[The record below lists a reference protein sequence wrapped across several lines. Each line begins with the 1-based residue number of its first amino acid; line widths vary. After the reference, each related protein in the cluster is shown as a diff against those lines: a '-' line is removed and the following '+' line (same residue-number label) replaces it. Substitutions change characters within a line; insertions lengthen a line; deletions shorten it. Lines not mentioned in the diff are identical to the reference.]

1 MGQCPF
7 HPKPHKNKASLFTTL
22 FLKRR
27 SWLDG
32 LYEKSYGMQMGRV
45 KMPGLDLHVVND
57 PIEVRRI
64 MVDEVREF
72 PKSELLH
79 ELLSPLLGD
88 SIFTTNDKEWEKQRD
103 LIKPSFEMTR
113 ISRVFNHMKNAA
125 NDLLE
130 HLNKNKSGSIVE
142 IDEEMTY
149 TTADV
154 IFRTIMSERL
164 DREEG
169 KKVINAFI
177 TFQEETA
184 RAAMRRMFC
193 FPKWISYFLGEK
205 RRIAAGEEIREVL
218 SKIIKPRYDAVTNNE
233 VIEQEDI
240 LSSLLQVVDADT
252 NKRFSF
258 EEILDQVA
266 MLFLAGHETTAS
278 SLTWS
283 LYLLSMFQEEQEKAY
298 NEVKEIVGNE
308 EITIHHIRKM
318 KYTSN
323 VFKEALR
330 LYPPVGFF
338 ARESK
343 NDTIMRGKDIKK
355 GAAIVVAPW
364 LIHRHKEFWENPN
377 GFDPTRYENPK
388 DIKKDTYLPFGMGER
403 VCIGQGFA
411 IQESILILSSILK
424 NYKLELE
431 EGFVPDI
438 VGRLTVRSANGM
450 NIRLTK
456 REEIK

>member
-32 LYEKSYGMQMGRV
+32 LYEKSYKMKMGRV

-57 PIEVRRI
+57 PKEVRRI

-79 ELLSPLLGD
+79 ELLNPLLGD
-88 SIFTTNDKEWEKQRD
+88 SIFTTNDKVWEKQRD

-113 ISRVFNHMKNAA
+113 ISRVFTHMKNAA
-125 NDLLE
+125 NDLIE
-130 HLNKNKSGSIVE
+130 HLDKNKSGSVVE
-142 IDEEMTY
+142 VDEEMTY

-184 RAAMRRMFC
+184 RAAMRKMFC
-193 FPKWISYFLGEK
+193 FPRWISYFLGEK
-205 RRIAAGEEIREVL
+205 RRLAAGEEIRVVL
-218 SKIIKPRYDAVTNNE
+218 SNIIKPRYDAVTNGKE
-233 VIEQEDI
+233 IENEDI
-240 LSSLLQVVDADT
+240 LSSLLQVVDCDT
-252 NKRFSF
+252 NERFSF

-278 SLTWS
+278 SLTWT

-298 NEVKEIVGNE
+298 AEVLEVQGE
-308 EITIHHIRKM
+308 EEVTIQHIRKM
-318 KYTSN
+318 KYLTN
-323 VFKEALR
+323 IFKEALR
-330 LYPPVGFF
+330 LYPPVGFY

-343 NDTIMRGKDIKK
+343 REHIVMRSKNIKK
-355 GAAIVVAPW
+355 GSAIVVAPW
-364 LIHRHKEFWENPN
+364 LIHRHEEFWENPN
-377 GFDPTRYENPK
+377 DFDPKRHENPK
-388 DIKKDTYLPFGMGER
+388 EIKKDTYLPFGMGER

-411 IQESILILSSILK
+411 MQESILILSSILK

-431 EGFVPDI
+431 EGFVPDV

-450 NIRLTK
+450 NIILTK
-456 REEIK
+456 REK